1 MKTIKKLSLLTLA
14 LASAQVQ
21 TKQTQEDDNSM
32 TTGRAIT
39 APFAFA
45 TNLGVDA
52 VTLDQ
57 THQTRKYID
66 RNREGADQ
74 RDSSMSAGEGLL
86 TPVAVPVSGVTGQGS
101 KEVDRMRSSKNTST
115 TSTHKSWHERHEER
129 VAERHAH
136 EAKRRK
142 ADQQESNSRKQRDEQ
157 DDMDALL

>member
-1 MKTIKKLSLLTLA
+1 MKTIQKLSLLTLA
-14 LASAQVQ
+14 LVSAQVQ
-21 TKQTQEDDNSM
+21 AKQTQEDDNSM

-66 RNREGADQ
+66 RNREGANQ

-101 KEVDRMRSSKNTST
+101 KEVDRMRSTKNA
-115 TSTHKSWHERHEER
+115 STHTTWHERHEER
-129 VAERHAH
+129 VAERHAR
-136 EAKRRK
+136 EANRRK
-142 ADQQESNSRKQRDEQ
+142 AEQQESKSRKQRDAQ
-157 DDMDALL
+157 DDMDASL